1 MKIFKSLFIVLF
13 LTSLSGKTFAWVYP
27 EHRQIVLLAIENLNP
42 EYRLLLDT
50 YWNDARTGFT
60 NRLTEQVIDT
70 IQGIKPKQLD
80 FASWAAIAGDHSC
93 SPENMLNT
101 VLYSEWIMKVADIAA
116 QLHTDLAKS
125 KNRSEQIN
133 AIRNSDIRL
142 QRADLEYATRAGSNN
157 VHFLLARPKVDTDVK
172 EYLTACLKSGSD
184 LNALG
189 AYSWFHISAIFKAAR
204 YAHEKLDPQE
214 KSALMLAA
222 LADEA
227 FALHFLEDAFASG
240 HIAGTWGDVSI
251 RKGTHDYYNEKGL
264 EVVSWNGK
272 RIILKGDAF
281 MRPEDAAIAAFNVR
295 LSLEQFLDA
304 ASGKLEPDYK
314 SDSVS
319 LKNVPDSFNVCKNN
333 FMPYRKADVKLL
345 IPVLINTPVPGL
357 ATGAGEFPRFRS
369 EMGKFLGVS
378 TSLDASSLSGG
389 FGKNQLQTGAV
400 GGVEANLR
408 LGFGME
414 GVLNE
419 AGDGLVF
426 VQFGWKLDGASS
438 MQFGNTNIQSNTNS
452 ITAAIPGRSAYNFR
466 IRLPFW
472 LIPGDLILAG
482 PILYLISPKA
492 ATSMAVTA
500 GNGGLIPWQ
509 SGIQTS
515 VGRFQFVLGREVGI
529 SLYGLGK
536 TQDAIVIP
544 VSATS
549 PTVISYK
556 STLIDFP
563 FLEYMPFN
571 RSFSQLQS
579 SSMLVQFSV
588 GVDIP
593 YGAAVLQPKTDPLP
607 ALKSVWQIGM
617 RVIFDW
623 RHYF

>member
-189 AYSWFHISAIFKAAR
+189 AYSWFHISAILKAAR